1 MQWKNG
7 HADPMEMSY
16 LLGIA
21 GGCLAAVLILVCLC
35 IYAIRTRKCCFKGK
49 FLICLLLL
57 FQADSHI
64 FFVCF
69 KTPLANTKFSH
80 WISLS
85 IYRLVLR
92 CLMNKVILKN
102 MSKPISYIE
111 FFYREKAPGFAWAK

>member
-7 HADPMEMSY
+7 IDPMEMSY

-64 FFVCF
+64 LFILKLHLPTQNLVTEYPC
-69 KTPLANTKFSH
+69 
-80 WISLS
+80 LS
-85 IYRLVLR
+85 IAQFHGASWI
-92 CLMNKVILKN
+92 K
-102 MSKPISYIE
+102 
-111 FFYREKAPGFAWAK
+111 

>member
-64 FFVCF
+64 FLFVLKLHLPTQNLVTEYLC
-69 KTPLANTKFSH
+69 LFSEYPC
-80 WISLS
+80 LS
-85 IYRLVLR
+85 ID
-92 CLMNKVILKN
+92 
-102 MSKPISYIE
+102 
-111 FFYREKAPGFAWAK
+111 